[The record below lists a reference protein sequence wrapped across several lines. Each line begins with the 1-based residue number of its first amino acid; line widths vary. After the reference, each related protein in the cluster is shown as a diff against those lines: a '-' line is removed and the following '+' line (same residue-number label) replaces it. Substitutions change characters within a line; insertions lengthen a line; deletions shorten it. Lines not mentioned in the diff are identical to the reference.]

1 MPDKSPLV
9 QARIDDAIE
18 VLQLLG
24 LPKAQWNNRTT
35 MVLMALLHLVPT
47 ENWTESTN
55 DLYGVL
61 SIMAFIEAHHET
73 KYAPNSRETIR
84 RQSLHQMIDA
94 GMVLQNPDVPNRPTN
109 SAKNVYQI
117 APLTLQT
124 LRTRGTASW
133 SLSLEAYLKE
143 IPTLRERYAQARAM
157 QTIPVTLADGTQLR
171 LSPGGQNILMK
182 AILEKFA
189 PRFIKGGIVLY
200 VGDTSI
206 TESGTQMNSE
216 GLTMLT

>member
-61 SIMAFIEAHHET
+61 SIMAFIEAHYET

-143 IPTLRERYAQARAM
+143 IPTLRERYGKLVRCKRS
-157 QTIPVTLADGTQLR
+157 L
-171 LSPGGQNILMK
+171 
-182 AILEKFA
+182 
-189 PRFIKGGIVLY
+189 
-200 VGDTSI
+200 
-206 TESGTQMNSE
+206 
-216 GLTMLT
+216 